1 MMRRKRTAKKL
12 LTTYRRG
19 QSTEE
24 ERALLTSWY
33 QQWHTDEQ
41 VLNEEELA
49 TAEKEMWEVL
59 QKKQLYRTRSLFN
72 FKWIAAAS
80 IVVLL
85 CFVAYHFYVDG
96 RSAGFENSLY
106 AMDANPGKDRATLKL
121 ANGTKIEL
129 DNLKPGLSIVQDGFK
144 ITKNIDGHLVYESS
158 QDFIGNRRKSPT
170 SISFNEITVPKG
182 GKFEIHL
189 PDGTKV
195 WLNAAS
201 SLRYPLT
208 FNSNQRKVE
217 LEGEAYFEV
226 AKQERG
232 QPFTVLTPHQQIQV
246 LGTHFNVN
254 AYDNEQAVKTTLL
267 QGSVKV
273 STQGTAAIL
282 KPNEQSNLTKLD
294 DGFIVQKVDPTEAIA
309 WKEGDF
315 IFNNTDL
322 KTIMRQLERW
332 YDVEVVDLAS
342 FPDNTYNG
350 KMKRA
355 VKLSK
360 VLQILELT
368 SDLKFKIE
376 LGSTER
382 KERRVLLLN

>member
-12 LTTYRRG
+12 LTKYRSG

-33 QQWHTDEQ
+33 KQWHTDEQ
-41 VLNEEELA
+41 VLNEEDLA

-59 QKKQLYRTRSLFN
+59 KKKQLYRTRSLFN

-85 CFVAYHFYVDG
+85 CFVAYHFYVAG

-121 ANGTKIEL
+121 ANGTRIEL

-158 QDFIGNRRKSPT
+158 QDSVGNCRKSPT
-170 SISFNEITVPKG
+170 DISFNEITVPKG

-201 SLRYPLT
+201 SLRYLLT
-208 FNSNQRKVE
+208 FNSSQRKVE
-217 LEGEAYFEV
+217 LQGEAYFEV
-226 AKQERG
+226 AKQEHG

-273 STQGTAAIL
+273 STKGAAVIL

-294 DGFIVQKVDPTEAIA
+294 DGFTVQKVDPTEAIA

-332 YDVEVVDLAS
+332 YDVEVVNLAS

-376 LGSTER
+376 LGSTGR